1 MTQDPPDT
9 QDPQGNPVSH
19 EAAMTLYSYFRSS
32 AAYRVRIALGLKRLS
47 YEYIPVHLLR
57 DGGQQRA
64 PGYLEL
70 NPEALVP
77 TLIEPNGDP
86 LTQSLAIIEYLE
98 EVQPEPPLL
107 PRRPEDRAYVRSI
120 AMQIACDIHPLD
132 NLRVLSYLK
141 RTLGIEQEQ
150 RDTWYRHW
158 VELGF
163 TALEKH
169 LVRETRPGGRVGRFC
184 FGDTPTLADICLIP
198 QIFNAQRMRMSLD
211 PYPTIARIGVAA
223 AEIEAFVR
231 AAPGNQVDAE

>member
-1 MTQDPPDT
+1 MSQDPKDT
-9 QDPQGNPVSH
+9 QDPHGNPVPH
-19 EAAMTLYSYFRSS
+19 EPAMTLYSYFRSS
-32 AAYRVRIALGLKRLS
+32 AAYRVRIALELKGLP

-64 PGYLEL
+64 PAYLEL

-77 TLIEPNGDP
+77 TLLESDGDP

-98 EVQPEPPLL
+98 EIHPEPPLL

-141 RTLGIEQEQ
+141 RKLGIEQEQ
-150 RDTWYRHW
+150 RDTWYVHW
-158 VELGF
+158 IELGF
-163 TALEKH
+163 NALEKR
-169 LVRETRPGGRVGRFC
+169 LVRETRAGGRVGRLC
-184 FGDTPTLADICLIP
+184 FGDTPTLADICLVP
-198 QIFNAQRMRMSLD
+198 QVANAQRMRMSLD
-211 PYPTIARIGVAA
+211 PYPTIQRIAAAA

-231 AAPGNQVDAE
+231 AEPGNQLDAE